1 MEVPKEVV
9 EIAEEKA
16 AEAVLGTSVLT
27 VLGAAIPVVGI
38 AALGA
43 KLVSN
48 WVVSEDDD
56 GAEAAFKEWEKTQ
69 SLPVSGEEAHGFVN
83 GYRWAKK

>member
-43 KLVSN
+43 KLVGN
-48 WVVSEDDD
+48 WVTSEDD
-56 GAEAAFKEWEKTQ
+56 GAEEAFKEWEKTQ
-69 SLPVSGEEAHGFVN
+69 SLPVSGEEAHGFIN